1 MPGLARSVGLGPLSF
16 SPQRRTHIGAVAA
29 LPLPLD
35 AVLLFIKAQAA
46 RPNLFEDTSFLPF
59 GKAVIDGLPGAVS
72 FRHIAPSG
80 TATEDEEHGIEQGAI
95 IGRRSAAAMPRRA
108 WGND

>member
-16 SPQRRTHIGAVAA
+16 SPQRRAHKGAVAA

-35 AVLLFIKAQAA
+35 AVPLFIEAQAA
-46 RPNLFEDTSFLPF
+46 CPNLFEDTGFLPF
-59 GKAVIDGLPGAVS
+59 GKAVVNGLPGAVS
-72 FRHIAPSG
+72 FRHIAPSS
-80 TATEDEEHGIEQGAI
+80 TATEDVEHAIEQGAI

-108 WGND
+108 